1 MSPSRDYHDYFIKDG
16 RFIGAFEEM
25 YQNVEDPWH
34 IDALGRRLD
43 MDAALTLLRPS
54 GRKFD
59 RVLDVGCGKGLF
71 TALLAEVVGG
81 KIFACDVSPTAVQ
94 EANRKNHDS
103 RMKFFV
109 FDLEKIEDLPFPTGF
124 FDLIVMAQTI
134 WCILPSLKKIL
145 RFFRTYLT
153 HSGSLLISQHFL
165 KPDEQKYGRELL
177 AGPEDLL
184 RMLEEAGFQIEA
196 TLETNRFS
204 NHHLALLARPRD

>member
-1 MSPSRDYHDYFIKDG
+1 MERSRDYHDYFIKDG

-43 MDAALTLLRPS
+43 MDAALTLIRHS

-71 TALLAEVVGG
+71 TALLAEETGA
-81 KIFACDVSPTAVQ
+81 KIFACDVSLTAVR
-94 EANRKNHDS
+94 EAGRRCSDS
-103 RMKFFV
+103 RIKFFV
-109 FDLEKIEDLPFPTGF
+109 FDLEQIEDLPFPNGF

-134 WCILPSLKKIL
+134 WCVLPSLSKIL
-145 RFFRTYLT
+145 RFLRTYLNRP
-153 HSGSLLISQHFL
+153 GDLLISQHFL
-165 KPDEQKYGRELL
+165 KPGEQKYGRDILS
-177 AGPEDLL
+177 GPEDLL

-196 TLETNRFS
+196 TLETNRFV
-204 NHHLALLARPRD
+204 NHHLALLARPRC